1 MYSQEEKVLIL
12 GSLFHDIG
20 KFVQRCNKD
29 LSCKSH
35 PVEGKLF
42 LEENIGIKESLTKII
57 GSEEELLKVFNLILN
72 HHKPKND
79 LEKIVQ
85 SADRLS
91 ASERELLEEKEEDSE
106 RKWENKHLASVFSKL
121 KLMSSQET
129 KPRYFNHRYLID
141 KNYEEL
147 IPASGSQ
154 DSLFSYD
161 NRDLENFRN
170 DLEQILSFYEVEED
184 FSTIVNLILV
194 LFEKYLWCIPDFT
207 GSPETDISLFNH
219 SKDVSG
225 LSLAIHKSDLGTKKL
240 NLIVGD
246 IPGIQDYIFDLYS
259 TKRVAKTLRGRS
271 IFVQVLSRNF
281 ATVFLEELGLTEC
294 NLVMLAGGKFYIM
307 ASSSENFAHKYEK
320 ANNSI
325 EEFLW
330 DNFNAELSFNSAYT
344 DFDYEDLMNKKIT
357 FGSIVEKANELLLRN
372 RKKLFSNT
380 LFPNGEVEEAKFV
393 FNHRYIIP
401 EDLDSNNV
409 KCNLTNKPI
418 PEGKHETLDEVGSVL
433 KQAHLEYS
441 IGDEIPDDNM
451 LVEIERDGLTVR
463 KIFPIRKF
471 EGSKESRKILLN
483 PDLDTIISVVK
494 EKKDNKLDFLRNT
507 RVIEVAS
514 YVRKNES
521 GMSVEV
527 KDKHED
533 DQPGNVM
540 TFEKLADQGAGVSY
554 LALIKGDIDNLG
566 MLMALGLDNNEED
579 KNLSAIS
586 RTTTMSHHLKYF
598 FSFYLNNFLR
608 EQHPNTYTIFAGGD
622 DLMLIT
628 PQSNAITLVDSF
640 NHKFEA
646 FASFN
651 EEVHVSYSITH
662 FKDHTPVKLVNVF
675 ADENQ
680 EYVKKEKKGEND
692 ELESDSLTAKMN
704 KASTLIFESKIK
716 NSELQD
722 VLISSDKMIDWVKKN
737 EVNSKKGVSMGVL
750 RNLLSYSEMM
760 KDFRANGDSR
770 KLIWHPLL
778 TYSINRNL
786 MKNGEYL
793 DHEVGAFFED
803 VLKISKSEKELE
815 LERLLYPVLCDTIF
829 KLRSSQK

>member
-20 KFVQRCNKD
+20 KFVQRCYPD
-29 LSCKSH
+29 RVLRPH

-42 LEENIGIKESLTKII
+42 LEENLSIKEHLTRII
-57 GSEEELLKVFNLILN
+57 GSEEHFLAMLGIILN
-72 HHKPKND
+72 HHKPTTD
-79 LEKIVQ
+79 IEKIVQ
-85 SADRLS
+85 AADRLS
-91 ASERELLEEKEEDSE
+91 ASERELLEANEEDPE
-106 RKWENKHLASVFSKL
+106 RKWENKHLCSVFSKL
-121 KLMSSQET
+121 KLMSSEES

-161 NRDLENFRN
+161 SRDLENFRN
-170 DLEQILSFYEVEED
+170 DLEQILSFYEVEDD
-184 FSTIVNLILV
+184 FSTIVNLILI

-207 GSPETDISLFNH
+207 GNPQTDISLFNH

-225 LSLAIHKSDLGTKKL
+225 LSLALHKSVSGSKKL

-281 ATVFLEELGLTEC
+281 ATVLLEELGLTEC
-294 NLVMLAGGKFYIM
+294 NLVMLAGGKFYII
-307 ASSSENFAHKYEK
+307 APCSENFSQIYEK

-325 EEFLW
+325 EKFLW
-330 DNFNAELSFNSAYT
+330 DNFNAEMSFNSAYA

-357 FGSIVEKANELLLRN
+357 FGSIVEKANDLLLRN
-372 RKKLFSNT
+372 RKKLFSQI
-380 LFPNGEVEEAKFV
+380 LFPNGEVDEAKFV
-393 FNHRYIIP
+393 FNHEYIIP
-401 EDLDSNNV
+401 EDLDSNNI
-409 KCNLTNKPI
+409 KCKLTNKPI
-418 PEGKHETLDEVGSVL
+418 PEGKHETLDEVDSVL

-463 KIFPIRKF
+463 RIFPIRKF
-471 EGSKESRKILLN
+471 EGLKESRKILLN
-483 PDLDTIISVVK
+483 PDLDTIINVVK

-507 RVIEVAS
+507 RVIEVAN
-514 YVRKNES
+514 YVRMNER
-521 GMSVEV
+521 GLTKEEM
-527 KDKHED
+527 DKYED

-540 TFEKLADQGAGVSY
+540 TFAKLASQGEGVNY

-566 MLMALGLDNNEED
+566 MLMALGLDSDVAD
-579 KNLSAIS
+579 KSLSAIS
-586 RTTTMSHHLKYF
+586 RTTTMSNHLKYF
-598 FSFYLNNFLR
+598 FSFYLNNFLK
-608 EQHPNTYTIFAGGD
+608 EHHSNTYTIFAGGD

-628 PQSNAITLVDSF
+628 PQSDSI
-640 NHKFEA
+640 NLIDSLNKKFES
-646 FASFN
+646 FACYN
-651 EEVHVSYSITH
+651 KEVHASYSITH
-662 FKDHTPVKLVNVF
+662 FKDHTPIKLVNVF

-680 EYVKKEKKGEND
+680 EYVKKKKKGESD
-692 ELESDSLTAKMN
+692 ELKSDSLNASVN

-722 VLISSDKMIDWVKKN
+722 VLHKSEKMIGWVREN
-737 EVNSKKGVSMGVL
+737 DVNSKKGVSMGVL

-760 KDFRANGDSR
+760 KGYRANGDTR
-770 KLIWHPLL
+770 KLMWHPLL
-778 TYSINRNL
+778 SYSINRNL

-793 DHEVGAFFED
+793 DQEVGAFFEN
-803 VLKISKSEKELE
+803 VLKISKNEEEME

-829 KLRSSQK
+829 KLRSSKK

>member
-29 LSCKSH
+29 QAFKSH

-57 GSEEELLKVFNLILN
+57 GSEEELLKVFNIILN
-72 HHKPKND
+72 HHKPKSD

-91 ASERELLEEKEEDSE
+91 ASERELLEVNEEDPE

-121 KLMSSQET
+121 KLMSSQGTE
-129 KPRYFNHRYLID
+129 PRYFNHRYLID

-154 DSLFSYD
+154 DALTSYD
-161 NRDLENFRN
+161 NSDLENFRN

-207 GSPETDISLFNH
+207 GNSQTDISLFNH

-225 LSLAIHKSDLGTKKL
+225 LSLALYKSGSGTKKL
-240 NLIVGD
+240 KLIVGD

-281 ATVFLEELGLTEC
+281 ATVLLEELGLSEC
-294 NLVMLAGGKFYIM
+294 NLVMLAGGKFYII
-307 ASSSENFAHKYEK
+307 APSSENFAQIFEE

-325 EEFLW
+325 EKFLW
-330 DNFNAELSFNSAYT
+330 DDFNAELSFNSAYT
-344 DFDYEDLMNKKIT
+344 DFDCDDLMNRKIT

-372 RKKLFSNT
+372 RKKLYSHI
-380 LFPNGEVEEAKFV
+380 LFPNGDADVSKFV
-393 FNHRYIIP
+393 FNHEYIIP
-401 EDLDSNNV
+401 EDLDSNNI
-409 KCNLTNKPI
+409 KCKQTNKPI
-418 PEGKHETLDEVGSVL
+418 PKGKHKDLDGVGLVL

-441 IGDEIPDDNM
+441 IGDEIPDDNV

-471 EGSKESRKILLN
+471 DGSKESRKILLN
-483 PDLDTIISVVK
+483 PDLDTIIRVVR
-494 EKKDNKLDFLRNT
+494 EKKENKLDFLRNT
-507 RVIEVAS
+507 RVIEVANF
-514 YVRKNES
+514 VRMNEHN
-521 GMSVEV
+521 MSQSEMENY
-527 KDKHED
+527 ED
-533 DQPGNVM
+533 DRPENVM
-540 TFEKLADQGAGVSY
+540 TFARLADQGEGVNY

-566 MLMALGLDNNEED
+566 MLMALGLDNDQAD

-586 RTTTMSHHLKYF
+586 RTTTMSNHLKYF

-608 EQHPNTYTIFAGGD
+608 EHHPNTYTIFAGGD

-640 NHKFEA
+640 NKKFES
-646 FASFN
+646 FACFN
-651 EEVHVSYSITH
+651 LELHSSYSITH
-662 FKDHTPVKLVNVF
+662 FKDHTPIKLVNLL

-680 EYVKKEKKGEND
+680 
-692 ELESDSLTAKMN
+692 SQAKMEKSDDLNSSESLNSEFN
-704 KASTLIFESKIK
+704 KASTFVFETKVK
-716 NSELQD
+716 NAELD
-722 VLISSDKMIDWVKKN
+722 NLISYSDQMVKWSKKN
-737 EVNSKKGVSMGVL
+737 EVNSKEGVSMGVI
-750 RNLLSYSEMM
+750 RNLLTYSQMM
-760 KDFRANGDSR
+760 KDYRENKDTR

-793 DHEVGAFFED
+793 DQEVGAFFEN

-815 LERLLYPVLCDTIF
+815 LECLLYPVLCDTIF